1 MAKPQ
6 EPLNITVLSGG
17 PDAEAMISRKSAA
30 AISNALRTAGHHVHE
45 LDLPTDDPSS
55 PLRQI
60 PQDHVV
66 FPALHGPWGEG
77 GGAQRQLAELG
88 LPFVGFGPHA
98 ARVAMDKHETR
109 VLAAEHGVAI
119 ATGSVVHPG
128 SPPPC
133 SPPCVLKP
141 LDEGSSVGLALLQT
155 EEELAT
161 AMARLTGPALC
172 EAFVPG
178 RECTVPWVLGQVLP
192 VVEIT
197 PASGLY
203 DHEAKYLRDDTVFTV
218 EPELDPEVQTA
229 LEEATTRMAES
240 LDARHL
246 GRADFILGPQG
257 PVFLEW
263 NAMPGFTASSVLP
276 RAAAHVGIPLPDLT
290 DRLVR
295 AAHAEGPI
303 VPIR

>member
-1 MAKPQ
+1 MAQSQ

-17 PDAEAMISRKSAA
+17 PDAEAMISRKSAS

-45 LDLPTDDPSS
+45 MDLPNDDPSS
-55 PLRQI
+55 PLHRI

-77 GGAQRQLAELG
+77 GGAQSKLVELG
-88 LPFVGFGPHA
+88 LPFVGFGPDA
-98 ARVAMDKHETR
+98 ARLAMDKNQTR
-109 VLAAEHGVAI
+109 MLAAEHGVKI
-119 ATGSVVHPG
+119 AAGSVVHAG

-133 SPPCVLKP
+133 PTPCILKP
-141 LDEGSSVGLALLQT
+141 LDEGSSVGLTLLHT
-155 EEELAT
+155 DDELAT
-161 AMARLTGPALC
+161 AMAHLTGPALC

-218 EPELDPEVQTA
+218 DPKIDPAVQDA
-229 LEEATTRMAES
+229 LKQATTRMAAS
-240 LDARHL
+240 LGARHL
-246 GRADFILGPQG
+246 GRADFILGPGG

-263 NAMPGFTASSVLP
+263 NAMPGFTASSLLP

-303 VPIR
+303 MPIR

>member
-6 EPLNITVLSGG
+6 EPLTITVLSGG

-30 AISNALRTAGHHVHE
+30 AICDALRTAGHLVHE
-45 LDLPTDDPSS
+45 MDLPTNDPSS
-55 PLRQI
+55 LLHRI

-77 GGAQRQLAELG
+77 GGAQSQLVELG
-88 LPFVGFGPHA
+88 LPFVGFGPDA
-98 ARVAMDKHETR
+98 ARVAMDKHQTR

-119 ATGSVVHPG
+119 ATGSVVHAG
-128 SPPPC
+128 SLPPC
-133 SPPCVLKP
+133 PAPCVLKP
-141 LDEGSSVGLALLQT
+141 LDEGSSVGLELLHT
-155 EEELAT
+155 EDELAT
-161 AMARLTGPALC
+161 ALAHLTGPALC

-192 VVEIT
+192 VVEIA

-218 EPELDPEVQTA
+218 EPKIDPEVQVA
-229 LEEATTRMAES
+229 LEEATMRMAAS
-240 LDARHL
+240 LGARHL
-246 GRADFILGPQG
+246 GRADFILGPDG

-263 NAMPGFTASSVLP
+263 NSMPGFTASSLLP

-303 VPIR
+303 MPIR

>member
-6 EPLNITVLSGG
+6 EPLIITVLSGG

-30 AISNALRTAGHHVHE
+30 AICDALRTAGHLVHE
-45 LDLPTDDPSS
+45 MDLPTNDPSS
-55 PLRQI
+55 LLHRI

-77 GGAQRQLAELG
+77 GGAQSQLVELG
-88 LPFVGFGPHA
+88 LPFVGFGPDA
-98 ARVAMDKHETR
+98 ARVAIDKHQTR

-119 ATGSVVHPG
+119 ATGSVVHAG
-128 SPPPC
+128 SLPPC
-133 SPPCVLKP
+133 PAPCVLKP
-141 LDEGSSVGLALLQT
+141 LDEGSSVGLELLHT
-155 EEELAT
+155 EDELAT
-161 AMARLTGPALC
+161 ALAHLTGPALC

-192 VVEIT
+192 VVEIA

-218 EPELDPEVQTA
+218 EPKIDPEVQVA
-229 LEEATTRMAES
+229 LEEATMRMAAS
-240 LDARHL
+240 LGARHL
-246 GRADFILGPQG
+246 GRADFILGPDG

-263 NAMPGFTASSVLP
+263 NSMPGFTASSLLP

-303 VPIR
+303 MPIR

>member
-1 MAKPQ
+1 MAQFQK
-6 EPLNITVLSGG
+6 PLNITVLSGG
-17 PDAEAMISRKSAA
+17 PDAEAMISHKSAA
-30 AISNALRTAGHHVHE
+30 AISEALRTAGHHVNE
-45 LDLPTDDPSS
+45 MDLPTDDPSS
-55 PLRQI
+55 PLRDI

-77 GGAQRQLAELG
+77 GGAQSQLVELG
-88 LPFVGFGPHA
+88 LPFVGFCPDA
-98 ARVAMDKHETR
+98 ARVAMDKNQTR
-109 VLAAEHGVAI
+109 VLAAQHGVTI
-119 ATGSVVHPG
+119 AAGSVVHRG

-133 SPPCVLKP
+133 PPPCILKP
-141 LDEGSSVGLALLQT
+141 LDEGSSVGLELLHT
-155 EEELAT
+155 DDELAN
-161 AMARLTGPALC
+161 AINHLTGPALC

-197 PASGLY
+197 PAAGLY

-218 EPELDPEVQTA
+218 EPKIAPEVHTA
-229 LEEATTRMAES
+229 LEEATTRMAAS
-240 LDARHL
+240 LGARHL
-246 GRADFILGPQG
+246 GRADFILGPDG

-263 NAMPGFTASSVLP
+263 NAMPGFTASSLLP
-276 RAAAHVGIPLPDLT
+276 RAAAHVGIPLPELT

-303 VPIR
+303 MPIR

>member
-1 MAKPQ
+1 
-6 EPLNITVLSGG
+6 
-17 PDAEAMISRKSAA
+17 
-30 AISNALRTAGHHVHE
+30 
-45 LDLPTDDPSS
+45 
-55 PLRQI
+55 
-60 PQDHVV
+60 
-66 FPALHGPWGEG
+66 
-77 GGAQRQLAELG
+77 
-88 LPFVGFGPHA
+88 
-98 ARVAMDKHETR
+98 
-109 VLAAEHGVAI
+109 
-119 ATGSVVHPG
+119 
-128 SPPPC
+128 
-133 SPPCVLKP
+133 
-141 LDEGSSVGLALLQT
+141 LDEGSSVGLALLHT
-155 EEELAT
+155 EDELAT
-161 AMARLTGPALC
+161 AMAQLTGPALC

-218 EPELDPEVQTA
+218 EPGLTPEVQTA
-229 LEEATTRMAES
+229 LEKATTQMASS

-246 GRADFILGPQG
+246 GRADFILGPDG

-263 NAMPGFTASSVLP
+263 NAMPGFTASSLLP

-295 AAHAEGPI
+295 AAHAEGPL

>member
-1 MAKPQ
+1 
-6 EPLNITVLSGG
+6 
-17 PDAEAMISRKSAA
+17 
-30 AISNALRTAGHHVHE
+30 
-45 LDLPTDDPSS
+45 
-55 PLRQI
+55 LRQI

-77 GGAQRQLAELG
+77 GGAQSQLAELG

-98 ARVAMDKHETR
+98 AKVAMDKHETR

-141 LDEGSSVGLALLQT
+141 LDEGSSVGLTLLQT

-218 EPELDPEVQTA
+218 EPGLDSEVQTA

-263 NAMPGFTASSVLP
+263 NAMPGFTASSLLP